1 VSHNGR
7 NGNGSPPPK
16 SVDGSVDTKAGA
28 RGAPD
33 VAKDAE
39 RTRGDAS
46 REDTSHKSLLA
57 ALGDDVRSS
66 ALFSKVSFIARAR
79 YGIRP
84 QDAEDIFQDSVVTYL
99 AIHERYPAGDNHF
112 GILVGVF
119 HKKSLEFLD
128 SEDRLG
134 RVAKRF
140 VARLQADR
148 PVVARGEDPSG
159 PAVERVV
166 RDEDAALIR
175 SAISTL
181 SDDARELLL
190 ALAEGRMSRLDMIQ
204 ALGINRNTFDTRLR
218 NVRMRLKR
226 VLAESGVL

>member
-1 VSHNGR
+1 MSSNGAGAENGR
-7 NGNGSPPPK
+7 SDDGPRAAPENGAPPARPAEK
-16 SVDGSVDTKAGA
+16 REDLGHAALMAALADDERAGA
-28 RGAPD
+28 F
-33 VAKDAE
+33 V
-39 RTRGDAS
+39 
-46 REDTSHKSLLA
+46 
-57 ALGDDVRSS
+57 
-66 ALFSKVSFIARAR
+66 SKVCFLARSR

-99 AIHERYPAGDNHF
+99 AIHERYPPNDNHF

-128 SEDRLG
+128 GEDRHG
-134 RVAKRF
+134 RVARRF

-148 PVVARGEDPSG
+148 PSVARGEDPSG
-159 PAVERVV
+159 PAVDRVV

-175 SAISTL
+175 AAIGTL

-190 ALAEGRMSRLDMIQ
+190 ALAEGRMTRLDMIQ

-218 NVRMRLKR
+218 SVRLRLKR
-226 VLAESGVL
+226 VLADSGVL

>member
-1 VSHNGR
+1 VPTNSENAGENPSPRKPDDAGASNGR
-7 NGNGSPPPK
+7 PG
-16 SVDGSVDTKAGA
+16 
-28 RGAPD
+28 RGGH
-33 VAKDAE
+33 VVG
-39 RTRGDAS
+39 GDARPS
-46 REDTSHKSLLA
+46 EKREDTSHA
-57 ALGDDVRSS
+57 ALMVALADDVGASS
-66 ALFSKVSFIARAR
+66 LFSKVSFLARAR

-99 AIHERYPAGDNHF
+99 AIHERYPPNDNHF

-128 SEDRLG
+128 SQDRNG
-134 RVAKRF
+134 RVARRF
-140 VARLQADR
+140 VARLQSDR

-159 PAVERVV
+159 PAVDRVV
-166 RDEDAALIR
+166 REEDAALIR

-190 ALAEGRMSRLDMIQ
+190 SLAEGRMTRLDMIE

-218 NVRMRLKR
+218 SVRLRLRR
-226 VLAESGVL
+226 VLADSGVL